1 MKWAYLFS
9 STIRARGARYYR
21 DGNVQK
27 VEKRGNRFEA
37 LVRGEH
43 AYKVRIVTQ
52 GDMVKTVSCSCPYAV
67 GGMKCKHMAAVF
79 FAIENGEYQEVDGD
93 APFSEE
99 EPVKEACIW
108 EPEAPWEREP
118 LFGYQY
124 FDYRAMGR
132 ELQIRK
138 PLLQEAAGLAEKGA
152 VTLDDV
158 RLGYTDTY
166 YGKGGQG
173 RGLLGIA
180 YGTVR
185 DGKSTGQVIL
195 FFDKS
200 SVVEARCDVR
210 WCSCH
215 YMRRLRYGSQQLCR
229 HELALFGLLAE
240 YLRRVNPG
248 DETDSA
254 GAAFLAM
261 TRMPGLGP
269 LDAPQEAE
277 EAVLDLLPRVHRDY
291 YGLSVSF
298 RIDCGKKFIVKD
310 LEELVD
316 QTERGVKAVFGKN
329 TEVLLKESRFT
340 DHGKKYLDFIRGV
353 VLDEEA
359 RNDSMRSAERWSS
372 YRETK
377 IGGSIALYG
386 SRLDALYALLV
397 GDEAELLDEKGGEKR
412 KGVLLVRRKEPRLR
426 LQIQKQVGEKGTFQ
440 GIQVQGEVPEL
451 IWGLTFVYYME
462 KEGERDFLNQ
472 MDQAAVKGLEPL
484 FAQETEGRV
493 SFCIGRRRMAE
504 FYYNSLP
511 MLAERAEITE
521 KDSREIRRYLP
532 PKAAFVFYLDA
543 EGEDVLCQGEAVY
556 GEKRYPLM
564 KEPSQGRTDEEAVS
578 DAYRDWARESR
589 AYDAV
594 KAYFPVADE
603 ARGVCCCGGDAER
616 VYRVLDEGVEAL
628 MALGEVQ
635 ATDRFQSLKIRRK
648 PRITVGVSVESELL
662 DLSVTSE
669 ELTREE
675 LLEVLKSYRGR
686 KKFHRL
692 RNGDFLNLENQ
703 SLEELDQMMEALR
716 ISPSAFAKGKME
728 VPVYRALYLDKMLE
742 AGRGVYFDRDR
753 RFKQIIKAFKTVKDS
768 DFEVPPSLK
777 RVLRGYQEAGFKWLR
792 TLDAYGFGG
801 ILADD
806 MGLGKT
812 LQAIAFLLSLKE
824 EGREGASLV
833 VTPASL
839 VYNWG
844 EEFARFA
851 PGLRVCLIAGSQE
864 ERRQRIHDYKNWD
877 VLVTSY
883 DLLKRDGAEYEGIS
897 FASQIL
903 DEAQYI
909 KNHATAAAKAVKIIR
924 SRVRFALTGTP
935 IENRLSEL
943 WSIFDYLM
951 PGYLYAYEAFKKSLE
966 TPIVKNQDEAASAR
980 LRQMV
985 SPFIL
990 RRLKE
995 DVLTDLPDKLEEVR
1009 FARLSGEQQRLYDGQ
1024 VVHMRQMLAEGNEEE
1039 FQKNKIRILAELTK
1053 IRQICCDP
1061 SLCFEE
1067 YEGGSAKREVC
1078 LELIKS
1084 AMEGEHKV
1092 LLFSQFVSMLEL
1104 LAEDLRA
1111 QKIPFFTITGS
1122 TPKEERLALVK
1133 QFNQDS
1139 TPVFLIS
1146 LKAGGTGLNLTGADV
1161 VIHYDPW
1168 WNLAVQNQATDRAHR
1183 IGQTRVVTVYK
1194 IIARHSIEE
1203 KILHM
1208 QETKRDLAD
1217 QILEGAE
1224 GSIGSLSRE
1233 ELLALVDG
1241 KE

>member
-1 MKWAYLFS
+1 
-9 STIRARGARYYR
+9 
-21 DGNVQK
+21 
-27 VEKRGNRFEA
+27 
-37 LVRGEH
+37 
-43 AYKVRIVTQ
+43 
-52 GDMVKTVSCSCPYAV
+52 
-67 GGMKCKHMAAVF
+67 
-79 FAIENGEYQEVDGD
+79 
-93 APFSEE
+93 
-99 EPVKEACIW
+99 
-108 EPEAPWEREP
+108 
-118 LFGYQY
+118 
-124 FDYRAMGR
+124 
-132 ELQIRK
+132 
-138 PLLQEAAGLAEKGA
+138 
-152 VTLDDV
+152 
-158 RLGYTDTY
+158 
-166 YGKGGQG
+166 
-173 RGLLGIA
+173 
-180 YGTVR
+180 
-185 DGKSTGQVIL
+185 
-195 FFDKS
+195 
-200 SVVEARCDVR
+200 
-210 WCSCH
+210 
-215 YMRRLRYGSQQLCR
+215 
-229 HELALFGLLAE
+229 
-240 YLRRVNPG
+240 
-248 DETDSA
+248 
-254 GAAFLAM
+254 
-261 TRMPGLGP
+261 
-269 LDAPQEAE
+269 
-277 EAVLDLLPRVHRDY
+277 
-291 YGLSVSF
+291 
-298 RIDCGKKFIVKD
+298 
-310 LEELVD
+310 
-316 QTERGVKAVFGKN
+316 
-329 TEVLLKESRFT
+329 
-340 DHGKKYLDFIRGV
+340 
-353 VLDEEA
+353 
-359 RNDSMRSAERWSS
+359 
-372 YRETK
+372 
-377 IGGSIALYG
+377 
-386 SRLDALYALLV
+386 
-397 GDEAELLDEKGGEKR
+397 
-412 KGVLLVRRKEPRLR
+412 
-426 LQIQKQVGEKGTFQ
+426 
-440 GIQVQGEVPEL
+440 
-451 IWGLTFVYYME
+451 
-462 KEGERDFLNQ
+462 
-472 MDQAAVKGLEPL
+472 
-484 FAQETEGRV
+484 
-493 SFCIGRRRMAE
+493 
-504 FYYNSLP
+504 
-511 MLAERAEITE
+511 
-521 KDSREIRRYLP
+521 
-532 PKAAFVFYLDA
+532 
-543 EGEDVLCQGEAVY
+543 
-556 GEKRYPLM
+556 
-564 KEPSQGRTDEEAVS
+564 
-578 DAYRDWARESR
+578 
-589 AYDAV
+589 
-594 KAYFPVADE
+594 
-603 ARGVCCCGGDAER
+603 
-616 VYRVLDEGVEAL
+616 

-1133 QFNQDS
+1133 QFNQDT

-1203 KILHM
+1203 KILRM

-1224 GSIGSLSRE
+1224 GSIGSMSRE